1 MFQHNKVLNLIV
13 GFSGVEVIFSEKN
26 NIKTD

>member
-13 GFSGVEVIFSEKN
+13 SFSEVEVIFFEK